1 MRSAWA
7 AGIRESRAYRAGE
20 IVRKRIE
27 QLFGW
32 GKTVGGKGLG
42 RNAQFLYLT
51 VAAYNLVRMSRL
63 PAATA

>member
-7 AGIRESRAYRAGE
+7 AGIRESRAYRAAE

-27 QLFGW
+27 HLFGW
-32 GKTVGGKGLG
+32 GKGPRG
-42 RNAQFLYLT
+42 NAQLLYLT
-51 VAAYNLVRMSRL
+51 GAAYDLLRMSRL